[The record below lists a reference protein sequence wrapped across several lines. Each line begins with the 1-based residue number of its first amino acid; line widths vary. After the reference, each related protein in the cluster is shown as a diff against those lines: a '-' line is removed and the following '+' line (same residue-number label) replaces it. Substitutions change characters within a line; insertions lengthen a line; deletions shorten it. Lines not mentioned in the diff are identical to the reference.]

1 METPQTP
8 AIETP
13 QTGTPPV
20 ASVET
25 PAPTPAPEMPSDT
38 AQSFES
44 GGLLPDKG
52 NWKWVYYLTFG
63 VIVSASIYSIYY
75 HRQALQ
81 KIDDNPSTSTTQKK
95 IQELENNLK
104 SILGSKYVTTS

>member
-1 METPQTP
+1 METPQATP
-8 AIETP
+8 IETP
-13 QTGTPPV
+13 QTGTPP
-20 ASVET
+20 APAVET
-25 PAPTPAPEMPSDT
+25 PPPPAPEMPTNT

-44 GGLLPDKG
+44 GGLLPEKG
-52 NWKWVYYLTFG
+52 NWKWVYFLTFG
-63 VIVSASIYSIYY
+63 VIISASIYSIYY

-104 SILGSKYVTTS
+104 SILGSKYVSSS